1 VESEQRLAKH
11 SDDEIDLRELFSVLW
26 AGKRLIVGI
35 TAVFAL
41 VAVFYALSIPNQYR
55 ATVVLAPA
63 QSDGG
68 GLSGAL
74 AQLGGL
80 ASLAGVNIPKGDL
93 SESQIAQ
100 QVMRSWNFVDNFI
113 NRNDLYVDLYASEGW
128 NQQTNLLV
136 IDEDKYDFETKMWL
150 LEDDNGVLSP
160 PSSWDLYE
168 AFSERL
174 SISEDDE
181 TGLVSVSFEF
191 YSPEIAKIWLDMLI
205 ESVNIHMQQRQVSKV
220 ANNIQYLKD
229 QVSQTSIAE
238 MQAAFYSLIE
248 EQIKSKML
256 AEASPEYAFV
266 TVSPAMVPEEKSRP
280 KRALICVLGT
290 LLGGILSVL
299 WVLSRYF
306 LKID

>member
-1 VESEQRLAKH
+1 MEIKQRLSEH
-11 SDDEIDLRELFSVLW
+11 SDDEIDLRELLSVLW

-41 VAVFYALSIPNQYR
+41 MAVFYALSIPNQYR

-74 AQLGGL
+74 SQLGGL
-80 ASLAGVNIPKGDL
+80 ASLAGVNISKGDL

-100 QVMRSWNFVDNFI
+100 QIMRSWNFVDNFI
-113 NRNDLYVDLYASEGW
+113 NQNDLYVDLYASEGW

-136 IDEDKYDFETKMWL
+136 IDDDKYDFETRRWL

-290 LLGGILSVL
+290 LLGGIVSVF